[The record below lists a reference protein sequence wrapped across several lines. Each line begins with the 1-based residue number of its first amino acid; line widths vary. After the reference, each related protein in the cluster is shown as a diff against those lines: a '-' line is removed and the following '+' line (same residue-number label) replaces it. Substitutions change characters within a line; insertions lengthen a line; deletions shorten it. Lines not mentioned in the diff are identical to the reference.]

1 MQGMVTPTSS
11 TSGAAGAGANT
22 GMASTMDRLAEDL
35 TFTLDRK
42 AETEQGE
49 CACVAVRLVSL
60 DCCPVIARFDDA
72 CSPGGRCGRVLGYWG
87 FRVSESL
94 CYRLWV
100 GGVDFGFRN

>member
-42 AETEQGE
+42 AETEQALME
-49 CACVAVRLVSL
+49 DLMDSL
-60 DCCPVIARFDDA
+60 RMEKRKIEEDA
-72 CSPGGRCGRVLGYWG
+72 WRYGAPRSQPKPM
-87 FRVSESL
+87 S
-94 CYRLWV
+94 
-100 GGVDFGFRN
+100 